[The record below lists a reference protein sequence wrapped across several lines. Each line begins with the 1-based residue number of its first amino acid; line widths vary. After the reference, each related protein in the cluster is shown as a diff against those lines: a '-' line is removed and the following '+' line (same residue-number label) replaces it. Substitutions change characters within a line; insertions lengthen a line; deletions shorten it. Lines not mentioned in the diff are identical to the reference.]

1 MSYSLR
7 RGPLAPD
14 EAERLAGACRTLREK
29 RVVWTLL
36 DTGVLVSELVGLTRE
51 RISLENYCLYAGIC
65 DKADRRGGIRAIPI
79 TPRIAPLLG
88 SWFGMHESFGLSARS
103 VQRAV
108 QGVAVRAG
116 IERRVCAE
124 ALRHTFAFAAARS
137 GMSPLDLQRLLG
149 HRHLAST
156 EVYFLLVPGGGP
168 DSDGS
173 SRRAVR
179 GPQGPAPAVAAKA
192 PKAATR
198 AVELACAALSHF
210 HKRCDIKIP
219 CYPLCS

>member
-7 RGPLAPD
+7 RGPLGPD

-156 EVYFLLVPGGGP
+156 EVYFLLVPGGGLIRTARP
-168 DSDGS
+168 GG
-173 SRRAVR
+173 RF
-179 GPQGPAPAVAAKA
+179 
-192 PKAATR
+192 
-198 AVELACAALSHF
+198 AALKARPRLWRRRRQKQRRVPWSWPVW
-210 HKRCDIKIP
+210 P
-219 CYPLCS
+219 CRTFTKGAT